1 MLGLKRKTEDPFA
14 NISKRFENFFD
25 DFFSDSDS
33 LSKLDFR
40 PEVDVT
46 EGEKGIYVK
55 ADIPGL
61 EQKDINVEIK
71 DNVLTISG
79 EKKYEN
85 EEKSEKEHRIERSY
99 GSFSRSF
106 SLPENINRE
115 KIKAKYNNGVLKLEL
130 PKTKEIKKNTVSINV
145 E

>member
-1 MLGLKRKTEDPFA
+1 MLGLSKRTDNPLS
-14 NISKRFENFFD
+14 NISKRMESLFD
-25 DFFSDSDS
+25 DFFSDTSS

-46 EGEKGIYVK
+46 EDEKGIYVK

-61 EQKDINVEIK
+61 EQKDINVEVK

-79 EKKYEN
+79 EKK
-85 EEKSEKEHRIERSY
+85 EEKESKNEKEHRVERSY

-106 SLPENINRE
+106 TLPKNVDNEN
-115 KIKAKYNNGVLKLEL
+115 IKAKYKNGVLNIDL
-130 PKTKEIKKNTVSINV
+130 PKTKEVDTGKVNIEI